1 MHLLE
6 LAQTILKFKRIA
18 VIHEDSENG
27 RRVSDFNLIKQVGE
41 RNGFEVADCLIP
53 FAELSRSQIERKLV
67 TCYGKLAL
75 STDTQYISPFGSLN
89 QALVNKLNRILPLFK
104 SSSLSLDSRQANI
117 NPSLLLDKRSD
128 VDPLGLGDMQV
139 YRSLLNNI
147 KVQELAESLYDMPEI
162 AINLKELEKS
172 DVPNEALLDLSHDA
186 FLDIGGN
193 VGVANQEPMP

>member
-27 RRVSDFNLIKQVGE
+27 RRVSDFNLIQQVGE
-41 RNGFEVADCLIP
+41 QKGFEVSDCLIP
-53 FAELSRSQIERKLV
+53 FSELSRSQIERKLV

-75 STDTQYISPFGSLN
+75 SADTQYISPFGSLN
-89 QALVNKLNRILPLFK
+89 QALVNKLNRILPLYK

-139 YRSLLNNI
+139 YRGLLNGIN
-147 KVQELAESLYDMPEI
+147 VQELAESLFHMPEI
-162 AINLKELEKS
+162 AINLQELEKLEIS
-172 DVPNEALLDLSHDA
+172 YEALLDLSPDA
-186 FLDIGGN
+186 FLDIGGSIEA
-193 VGVANQEPMP
+193 ANPEAMP